1 MAFTSKAQSD
11 NELVL
16 QGIMDLS
23 IDGKGI
29 HLFATADIADLS
41 IYGIGVADNGGGS
54 NGQDLTLPMISVSA
68 GDNILLAQTPSAM
81 EAYLGYCYAS
91 FEHVLTSGAAIYYN
105 GDDAIE
111 LYEFGVVIETYGDID
126 TDGSGEVWEYL
137 DSWAYKLDGEWTYGE
152 VNCTDASTTILEATC
167 PYPFCPAI
175 SDADFGC
182 TDIAAT
188 NYNSNAFYDDG
199 SCILSTEFNGYD
211 IFLQPFPRYEP
222 IEWAPYGSSLEN
234 IFEDNLGS
242 ENGKQNTE
250 DIVEFYGTEESYAA
264 NYCYNLEQHGYSDW
278 YLPSSDELG
287 AFHSYLSS
295 EWDLMDY
302 YSNTEVASGNQ
313 IAEQTIGCCFSQPL
327 TSPGIFYWTSNE
339 NYPSESATL
348 KKIFENSEWHDNKS
362 NTHPV
367 RCVRNNAVE
376 GCQDE
381 VACNYNYDATLDDN
395 SCEYPEEGFDCNG
408 YALEA
413 CPYEMFVEYYSPA
426 LSYNPALCQT
436 LIENG
441 CTNTEAEN
449 YNPQA
454 NTDDGSCIIY
464 GCIDIQ
470 AENYNSQ
477 ATTDDGSCIIYG
489 CINYTAEN
497 YNPQATI
504 EDGSCNIQGCTLEFF
519 PNYNAVATVDD
530 ASCSF
535 TSNNIYGCTDILYVE
550 YAPEATIDNGTCT
563 TLLIGGCMDPA
574 SCNYNSEAN
583 NSDESCEY
591 PQDGYDCDGNVN
603 LQVGDEAFG
612 GIVFYFDE
620 INGNGLVVAEYDATE
635 ESASPSTNWG
645 YPTDASVYEWGCY
658 GTNVNGADQYQ
669 LGSGLQN
676 TMDIINQ
683 ECQPHEYGGVTAA
696 QAALN
701 FNSNGYNDWFLP
713 STGELDL
720 IYELF
725 GDHDYNG
732 IISEYSNIIGLSRS
746 PFYWSSSETDEGG
759 YDEKAIAN
767 SFEYGGS
774 NVKLKAE
781 PLRVRAIRSFGGWN
795 IVEVLGCTEESAFNY
810 NADATD
816 DDGSCEPIVFG
827 CLDETAFNW
836 NPAANVDDFSC
847 EPVISGCIYEAAF
860 NYNPSANTYE
870 EGSCIATVYGCTN
883 PLAPNFDPDANTDNG
898 LCIDPIIGCTNEFS
912 PNYNADANVDDGSCI
927 AVVLGCTDPEAWNF
941 DILANYDNGS
951 CVAIIYGCTVE
962 GSFNYNI
969 NANISDGSCIP
980 TIYGCKDIDYI
991 EYTSS
996 ANTSDAT
1003 MCINLIVEGCMDE
1016 DALNYNMEAN
1026 TFCSACCEYCPDIE
1040 IVEAVS
1046 DISCLGGNADISITV
1061 YPPGFYSFEWSSG
1074 QTSSTIFDITNGIY
1088 TITVT
1093 DNNDCSNSKE
1103 ITIESPSEISIE
1115 ANVIDD
1121 DLGQCAGEILPT
1133 ITGGAGDYT
1142 FQWYDNNNQTTQ
1154 NAIDLCAGSY
1164 LLEVT
1169 DENGCSASQSF
1180 QVGGGI
1186 PWSFGITGS
1195 NHSLF
1200 IQDSTIF
1207 NLYNSEI
1214 SFGDYIGGFYIDE
1227 STGELKCG
1235 GYTIWQ
1241 ESQTVIPLWGD
1252 DSDTPEKDGFFENDR
1267 IIIGIYKNAE
1277 GREYFGESEYY
1288 ETFPN
1293 TEYYNTNGFSS
1304 LKEFNGKP
1312 SPNWFTTNTGNSHS
1326 IMLTEFDPV
1335 IGEEPLVYGDFIGVF
1350 FTDFDG
1356 QLRCGGKTIWTGEN
1370 QGLAVWGDDGTT
1382 PEKDG
1387 FAPGEAMIWKV
1398 WKATELESFTTF
1410 ATFGNNP
1417 SNSVNYSVNGLSI
1430 LLSLYIN
1437 VNQNL
1442 NFPQGW
1448 SMFSLNIEPLDI
1460 DFTVLLEPI
1469 IDNVR
1474 LVKNYSGQ
1482 AYIAAYNFNGI
1493 GALERGEGY
1502 QIKLEEAQVLSL
1514 TGSYIYP
1521 ENNPLTIPSGWSM
1534 ISYLRTEPAAVD
1546 QVLSSVNQNE
1556 NLRIFK
1562 DYLGRTYLPE
1572 YGFNGIGD
1580 FTPGQGYQIKL
1591 VETDT
1596 LLYLS
1601 NNTEYRESY
1610 LPSISK
1616 QLSGCKTPVL
1626 TDNNMTVVIPEH
1638 AWDKLPSINAEIRAY
1653 DELGQVIGCSKLNSP
1668 VTVMTV
1674 WGDDLL
1680 SSNKDGLYVD
1690 EQINF
1695 KVYDNDS
1702 SQNLKITE
1710 WSEGSEFYELNAYS
1724 VASSIVAQSEGE
1736 QPDNLNNKSLVKIIN
1751 LLGQE
1756 VNESTSEIGRILFRV
1771 YDDGSVEKFIK

>member
-1 MAFTSKAQSD
+1 MYNYFVQIFVPNNGQISNQTKTIEVYIDFNGDMDFLD
-11 NELVL
+11 NQELVSSSFVYSAGAL
-16 QGIMDLS
+16 NSNLNLIMPDYFDINNAVTGETRLRVVTYLTNQFSSPMSSCIEASYQGEVEDYTVNLILSGCTNQLATNFNNLAS
-23 IDGKGI
+23 IDDG
-29 HLFATADIADLS
+29 TCD
-41 IYGIGVADNGGGS
+41 
-54 NGQDLTLPMISVSA
+54 
-68 GDNILLAQTPSAM
+68 
-81 EAYLGYCYAS
+81 
-91 FEHVLTSGAAIYYN
+91 FEEG
-105 GDDAIE
+105 
-111 LYEFGVVIETYGDID
+111 
-126 TDGSGEVWEYL
+126 
-137 DSWAYKLDGEWTYGE
+137 
-152 VNCTDASTTILEATC
+152 TC
-167 PYPFCPAI
+167 PESKIDVVFY
-175 SDADFGC
+175 
-182 TDIAAT
+182 TDSFPNEITYTLT
-188 NYNSNAFYDDG
+188 NNNGIEYNYTINSNQ
-199 SCILSTEFNGYD
+199 INST
-211 IFLQPFPRYEP
+211 I
-222 IEWAPYGSSLEN
+222 
-234 IFEDNLGS
+234 
-242 ENGKQNTE
+242 
-250 DIVEFYGTEESYAA
+250 
-264 NYCYNLEQHGYSDW
+264 
-278 YLPSSDELG
+278 
-287 AFHSYLSS
+287 
-295 EWDLMDY
+295 
-302 YSNTEVASGNQ
+302 
-313 IAEQTIGCCFSQPL
+313 
-327 TSPGIFYWTSNE
+327 
-339 NYPSESATL
+339 
-348 KKIFENSEWHDNKS
+348 S
-362 NTHPV
+362 NTH
-367 RCVRNNAVE
+367 CFNNGDIVDFTAVND
-376 GCQDE
+376 GCGTNNNDAYRLFKCGQNLPYSENLNFNACTAGGPYTE
-381 VACNYNYDATLDDN
+381 VQCL
-395 SCEYPEEGFDCNG
+395 
-408 YALEA
+408 
-413 CPYEMFVEYYSPA
+413 V
-426 LSYNPALCQT
+426 
-436 LIENG
+436 G
-441 CTNTEAEN
+441 CTN
-449 YNPQA
+449 
-454 NTDDGSCIIY
+454 
-464 GCIDIQ
+464 ID
-470 AENYNSQ
+470 
-477 ATTDDGSCIIYG
+477 
-489 CINYTAEN
+489 
-497 YNPQATI
+497 
-504 EDGSCNIQGCTLEFF
+504 
-519 PNYNAVATVDD
+519 
-530 ASCSF
+530 
-535 TSNNIYGCTDILYVE
+535 
-550 YAPEATIDNGTCT
+550 
-563 TLLIGGCMDPA
+563 
-574 SCNYNSEAN
+574 
-583 NSDESCEY
+583 
-591 PQDGYDCDGNVN
+591 
-603 LQVGDEAFG
+603 
-612 GIVFYFDE
+612 
-620 INGNGLVVAEYDATE
+620 
-635 ESASPSTNWG
+635 
-645 YPTDASVYEWGCY
+645 
-658 GTNVNGADQYQ
+658 
-669 LGSGLQN
+669 
-676 TMDIINQ
+676 
-683 ECQPHEYGGVTAA
+683 
-696 QAALN
+696 ALN
-701 FNSNGYNDWFLP
+701 FNENATSDDESCIFNVCESIVQGTEIGFYNQEDVESYSNCTELSHISITGSVIDLSPLMNNFNIRSIEILGSDVSTESINNLIGIQNELESIYVLDNNTISELNINHPSQDFGLVFLNGCNELQTLDINIS
-713 STGELDL
+713 STNELVIESCEQL
-720 IYELF
+720 NSI
-725 GDHDYNG
+725 NG
-732 IISEYSNIIGLSRS
+732 IGDFDIIEMTHISSNPQLTEITGSTLSDNYNS
-746 PFYWSSSETDEGG
+746 FNWMEGMFVMMDNPNLNNCCPLGGFSSYVYNQMILENGGNCSSSS
-759 YDEKAIAN
+759 AI
-767 SFEYGGS
+767 
-774 NVKLKAE
+774 
-781 PLRVRAIRSFGGWN
+781 
-795 IVEVLGCTEESAFNY
+795 TNY
-810 NADATD
+810 YN
-816 DDGSCEPIVFG
+816 EN
-827 CLDETAFNW
+827 CL
-836 NPAANVDDFSC
+836 P
-847 EPVISGCIYEAAF
+847 
-860 NYNPSANTYE
+860 
-870 EGSCIATVYGCTN
+870 
-883 PLAPNFDPDANTDNG
+883 
-898 LCIDPIIGCTNEFS
+898 
-912 PNYNADANVDDGSCI
+912 
-927 AVVLGCTDPEAWNF
+927 GCTDENA
-941 DILANYDNGS
+941 INYS
-951 CVAIIYGCTVE
+951 E
-962 GSFNYNI
+962 
-969 NANISDGSCIP
+969 NAVDDDVS
-980 TIYGCKDIDYI
+980 
-991 EYTSS
+991 
-996 ANTSDAT
+996 
-1003 MCINLIVEGCMDE
+1003 
-1016 DALNYNMEAN
+1016 
-1026 TFCSACCEYCPDIE
+1026 CEYCPEIE
-1040 IVEAVS
+1040 IEAAVS
-1046 DISCLGGNADISITV
+1046 NISCITNDADVSVTV
-1061 YPPGFYSFEWSSG
+1061 YPAGNYNFEWSSG
-1074 QTSSTIFDITNGIY
+1074 QNTSTVYDIPSDVY
-1088 TITVT
+1088 TVT
-1093 DNNDCSNSKE
+1093 VTNADGCS
-1103 ITIESPSEISIE
+1103 ESLNIDLETPSDIIIE

-1121 DLGQCAGEILPT
+1121 DMGQCAGEILTT
-1133 ITGGAGDYT
+1133 ISGGDGDYT
-1142 FQWYDNNNQTTQ
+1142 FQWFDDNNQTTQ
-1154 NAIDLCAGSY
+1154 NATDLCAGSY

-1186 PWSFGITGS
+1186 PWNFGITGS

-1277 GREYFGESEYY
+1277 GREYFGESVYY

-1350 FTDFDG
+1350 FTDFNG

-1442 NFPQGW
+1442 NLPQGW
-1448 SMFSLNIEPLDI
+1448 SMFSLNIEPVDS

-1521 ENNPLTIPSGWSM
+1521 ENNPLTIPAGWSM

-1616 QLSGCKTPVL
+1616 QLSGCKTPIL

-1674 WGDDLL
+1674 WGDDFL

-1710 WSEGSEFYELNAYS
+1710 WTEGSEFYELNAFS
-1724 VASSIVAQSEGE
+1724 VASSVTIQSEE
-1736 QPDNLNNKSLVKIIN
+1736 VQSENVSIKSIVKIIN

-1756 VNESTSEIGRILFRV
+1756 VDESNIKIGRLLFRV